1 MKLYSS
7 RICVLI
13 VLALATAAPLH
24 AAVKKVITSQ
34 KELNTAKNQG
44 NVILKFTASWCPACQ
59 MIKADFEKLT
69 NNYPN
74 IYMAEVDVSANPDLA
89 TNNGVEGLPTFV
101 FYKNGSV
108 VDRVVG
114 APADFHG
121 EMGQKIRTHFG
132 SNGEKKKEITNGD
145 QILPTD
151 ETVTQEEQV
160 ISAPVQ
166 DMPEEVTTS
175 KEGILGQISG
185 LFVTIFDKIKEL
197 ILGIIDWFRR
207 LLGL

>member
-13 VLALATAAPLH
+13 VLALATAPLC

-34 KELNTAKNQG
+34 QELNTAKNQG

-59 MIKADFEKLT
+59 MVKQDFEKLT

-108 VDRVVG
+108 VDRAVG

-132 SNGEKKKEITNGD
+132 SNGEKKKETNSDLQTGE
-145 QILPTD
+145 PTI
-151 ETVTQEEQV
+151 TVTEEEQV
-160 ISAPVQ
+160 ISAPLQNV
-166 DMPEEVTTS
+166 PEEVTS
-175 KEGILGQISG
+175 SQGILGQIGG
-185 LFVTIFDKIKEL
+185 LFAGVFNKIKEL
-197 ILGIIDWFRR
+197 ILSIIDWFRR